1 MSVITEHT
9 AHLAAAAHA
18 LTAIRNASAHALI
31 TEREV
36 AGKIAWSMTL
46 HAAQQALS
54 AVQDCCH
61 SFALGAAA
69 ANPHGADEGVHIDA
83 HFATLRHSMQAL
95 ASLGL
100 WAKSE
105 LAAQKVLWLLPAMH
119 SGCQRLE
126 GQVLPAQWDCPE
138 LPGRP
143 EQLEIVDYV
152 RYELD
157 RDYPRRKLHQQIFNV
172 EVCAGEVCAMLV
184 LRFPELP
191 GDVAESLTLQC
202 VEEFRHAQL
211 LLGALANEGGGIG
224 ETPVSL
230 GIWKS
235 CRAAQNAADCIGL
248 EQVIGEGFS
257 LGADLYYAEL
267 YRAIGRADISMLHEC
282 IYIDEVNHVKN
293 GLASFHTLLGAQA
306 VQRLRTLEESSKV
319 SVVGGR
325 FFNAA
330 ARQYVGFS
338 TTEIE
343 RQRDRSQPVEL
354 PDLQGMME

>member
-1 MSVITEHT
+1 MSVIKEHM
-9 AHLAAAAHA
+9 AHLVAAAQA
-18 LTAIRNASAHALI
+18 LTAIRNAAAHALI
-31 TEREV
+31 IEREV
-36 AGKIAWSMTL
+36 AGKIAWSLTL

-54 AVQDCCH
+54 TVQDCCH
-61 SFALGAAA
+61 SFALGAAPGSAPGA
-69 ANPHGADEGVHIDA
+69 AEGVSVEV
-83 HFATLRHSMQAL
+83 HFATIRHSMQAV

-105 LAAQKVLWLLPAMH
+105 LAAQKVLWLLPGMQ

-126 GQVLPAQWDCPE
+126 GSVLPAHWDCPA

-143 EQLEIVDYV
+143 AQLEIVDYV

-184 LRFPELP
+184 LRFAELP

-202 VEEFRHAQL
+202 AEEFRHAQL
-211 LLGALANEGGGIG
+211 LLGALANEGGRIG

-235 CRAAQNAADCIGL
+235 CRAAQSAADCIGL

-267 YRAIGRADISMLHEC
+267 YRAIGRADMAMLHEC

-306 VQRLRTLEESSKV
+306 VERLRTLEAASKV

-338 TTEIE
+338 AAEIE
-343 RQRDRSQPVEL
+343 RQRGRSQPVEL
-354 PDLQGMME
+354 PDLQGVME

>member
-1 MSVITEHT
+1 MSVIKEHA
-9 AHLAAAAHA
+9 AHLAAAAQA

-36 AGKIAWSMTL
+36 AGKIAWSLTL

-54 AVQDCCH
+54 TVQDCCR
-61 SFALGAAA
+61 SFALGAAPGAVHHA
-69 ANPHGADEGVHIDA
+69 AEGVSVDT
-83 HFATLRHSMQAL
+83 HFDTIRHSMQAV

-105 LAAQKVLWLLPAMH
+105 LAAQKVLWLLPAMQ
-119 SGCQRLE
+119 SGCRRLAD
-126 GQVLPAQWDCPE
+126 QMLPAQWECPE

-184 LRFPELP
+184 LRFDTLP

-202 VEEFRHAQL
+202 AEEFRHAQL
-211 LLGALANEGGGIG
+211 LLGALANEGGRIG

-235 CRAAQNAADCIGL
+235 CRAAQSAADCIGL

-267 YRAIGRADISMLHEC
+267 YRAIGRADISLLHEC

-293 GLASFHTLLGAQA
+293 GLASFRSLLGAHA
-306 VQRLRTLEESSKV
+306 VERLHTLEASSKV
-319 SVVGGR
+319 SVIGGR
-325 FFNAA
+325 FFNAS

-338 TTEIE
+338 AAEIA
-343 RQRDRSQPVEL
+343 RQQSRSQPVEL